1 MSLRKIIRESIEKL
15 LSEETPK
22 EIFYTIRSVSDPSFS
37 IQKSD
42 WQPLYNYLEQ
52 VFGDKYLEA
61 ADSFMYYEKNN
72 FFDGKYEISTY
83 RNGIT
88 RKYLLLDDEGNPY
101 EINWKHSH
109 YYHDRYPN
117 EIKKISIKDAFD
129 KVYEG
134 LENYVN
140 FAYKDNPEEAPEDYY
155 LLKYSKFREPRDL
168 ALKKAGFKVM
178 TTNKPEDIDN
188 ISDLEEVKKKRKK
201 NPNLMATPTG
211 SIFFMDAAVSG
222 ISENKKTEN
231 KKNKKK
237 VLTESLANRK
247 VPKTFDHLKWSL
259 NQQQKHFLQDF
270 IDTHPDT
277 MKESDYE
284 YASKITGI
292 PAKNV
297 KSIQN
302 TYGSWNGKS
311 DELDPQ
317 DINSYGKF
325 AYGKGDVFN
334 AKDYDFPQK
343 YRNDVVNFKTI
354 SKDEADNL
362 RYPKKSLRQRKY
374 ESDLA
379 GSIGGSV
386 RKSDVK
392 RPEDNYDEWLKYYIV
407 GEAKPKDCRLNKE
420 KNQIEVDFEP
430 SDDYYDFHKSMLNS
444 NKKSK
449 FWISVESL
457 INQFNDAFGTYYM
470 IDDQYDLTQAKSNCI
485 RLVVKEIS
493 TSDKM
498 LWDSDSKTYIPWE
511 YAPEDLRKQHLAHKS
526 WNLAKPAPSVD
537 FNELLYKY
545 LNFHHSMFQG
555 L

>member
-1 MSLRKIIRESIEKL
+1 MEALLNEGAPKNLMPLNEK
-15 LSEETPK
+15 K
-22 EIFYTIRSVSDPSFS
+22 
-37 IQKSD
+37 
-42 WQPLYNYLEQ
+42 
-52 VFGDKYLEA
+52 
-61 ADSFMYYEKNN
+61 
-72 FFDGKYEISTY
+72 
-83 RNGIT
+83 
-88 RKYLLLDDEGNPY
+88 
-101 EINWKHSH
+101 
-109 YYHDRYPN
+109 
-117 EIKKISIKDAFD
+117 
-129 KVYEG
+129 
-134 LENYVN
+134 
-140 FAYKDNPEEAPEDYY
+140 
-155 LLKYSKFREPRDL
+155 
-168 ALKKAGFKVM
+168 
-178 TTNKPEDIDN
+178 
-188 ISDLEEVKKKRKK
+188 KKKRKTK
-201 NPNLMATPTG
+201 QPLMATPTG
-211 SIFFMDAAVSG
+211 SIFFMDAAVSE
-222 ISENKKTEN
+222 ISESKKT
-231 KKNKKK
+231 KKK

-247 VPKTFDHLKWSL
+247 VPKTFDHLKWGL

-284 YASKITGI
+284 YASKMTGI
-292 PAKNV
+292 PAKSI

-325 AYGKGDVFN
+325 AFGKGDVFN

-362 RYPKKSLRQRKY
+362 RYPKKSLRQKKY

-485 RLVVKEIS
+485 RLVVKEIA

-526 WNLAKPAPSVD
+526 WNLAKPTPSVD
-537 FNELLYKY
+537 FNELLDKY